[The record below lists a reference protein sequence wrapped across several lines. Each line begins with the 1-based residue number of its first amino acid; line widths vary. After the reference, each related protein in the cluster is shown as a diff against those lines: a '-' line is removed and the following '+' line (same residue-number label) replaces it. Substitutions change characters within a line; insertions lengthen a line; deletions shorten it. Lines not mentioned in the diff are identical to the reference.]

1 MLATCFLC
9 SAPTQNR
16 VSEPTKHRNS
26 KRGTNLVQVS
36 TPKIPPIAHTDFH
49 IMPQSLRL
57 RMTTVRTHDR
67 IARPA
72 LLYQVIYNVLY
83 SLASLPTLCLSG
95 IQQVEPSPVTRK
107 VHRSKSLDTGEAVSN
122 RLHFGLCIYIAP
134 RVVSVP
140 QPGNP
145 QRFGDLNYHACT
157 SINIATQIYRTREQT
172 RAILSLSSNST
183 S

>member
-1 MLATCFLC
+1 MCPNYSSSSIASRSFRGDNTAAVTSLRKSSSDA
-9 SAPTQNR
+9 STQAQAHTSKPPQNQY
-16 VSEPTKHRNS
+16 SEPAKHRNS

-72 LLYQVIYNVLY
+72 LLYQVIYNVLF
-83 SLASLPTLCLSG
+83 SLASLPTLCLTA

-122 RLHFGLCIYIAP
+122 RLHFGLFFI
-134 RVVSVP
+134 SS
-140 QPGNP
+140 PG
-145 QRFGDLNYHACT
+145 
-157 SINIATQIYRTREQT
+157 
-172 RAILSLSSNST
+172 
-183 S
+183 